1 MTTTN
6 HFWKDRRV
14 LVTGA
19 AGFIGSNLV
28 ARLLA
33 EGVPYI
39 RAADNLERGRREYLA
54 ESMRDARVDFRQID
68 LRDRSDALGA
78 CDGVDTIFHLAS
90 KVGGIGY
97 YLQKPGEVF
106 SDNTQIDHNMWAG
119 ATAYKTPYYM
129 YASSAHVYPID
140 LQMAPDA
147 PPIHER
153 QAYPANPELS
163 YGWAKLIG
171 EKLILYA
178 VQQGCPT
185 RVVMPRLI
193 GAFGP
198 NQDLDLAKGSAI
210 PVFCRRAL
218 EWPAGS
224 PFSVMGTGKET
235 RSFHYISDTLD
246 ALLLAVEK
254 LQDTPLVGPFNL
266 GAEGRVTIEEIA
278 RHIIEI
284 SGKDIPIS
292 WDTSKP
298 TAIWGQALD
307 CSLAAK
313 LLDGWRTKVSL
324 REGLERSYR
333 HIEKRLQ
340 VKHDN
345 SNT

>member
-1 MTTTN
+1 M
-6 HFWKDRRV
+6 
-14 LVTGA
+14 LVTGG

-28 ARLLA
+28 ARLLT
-33 EGVPYI
+33 EGVPYV
-39 RAADNLERGRREYLA
+39 RVADNLERGRREYLA
-54 ESMRDARVDFRQID
+54 ESMRDPRVDFQQID
-68 LRDRSDALGA
+68 LRNRAAAIAA
-78 CDGVDTIFHLAS
+78 CDGVDTVFHLAS

-119 ATAYKTPYYM
+119 AMTHKVPYYM
-129 YASSAHVYPID
+129 YASSAHVYPIE

-147 PPIHER
+147 PPIHEH

-178 VQQGCPT
+178 VQQGCAT
-185 RVVMPRLI
+185 RVAVPRLI

-198 NQDLDLAKGSAI
+198 NQDLDLATGSAI
-210 PVFCRRAL
+210 PVFCRRAI
-218 EWPAGS
+218 EWPNGA

-246 ALLLAVEK
+246 ALLRAVEK
-254 LQDTPLVGPFNL
+254 LQASPLVGPFNL

-278 RHIIEI
+278 RNIIEI

-313 LLDGWRTKVSL
+313 LLDGWRAKVML

-333 HIEKRLQ
+333 HIEQRLQ
-340 VKHDN
+340 TANGHVN
-345 SNT
+345 RNA